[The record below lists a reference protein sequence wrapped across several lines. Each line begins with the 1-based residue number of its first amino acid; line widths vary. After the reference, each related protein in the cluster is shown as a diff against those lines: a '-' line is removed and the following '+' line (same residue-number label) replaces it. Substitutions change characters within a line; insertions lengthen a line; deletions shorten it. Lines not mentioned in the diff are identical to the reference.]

1 MKDTYCAFDGQKFL
15 QRGDKVTVLRYL
27 KDYLEHHASAD
38 TLLVLNEQTAQ
49 PLELTK
55 DIADITEMLEAQSQ
69 EDTATQTATQDEVTS
84 RRGRPHLGVK
94 AREITLL
101 PRHWEWLKAQPKSA
115 SATLR
120 LLVEQAIK
128 NEPQQA
134 RVKREIASLDKIIM
148 LVAGDAPHYEEVSRA
163 LYAQDKAGLEQH
175 MDDAWHESTRAY
187 VLTRYQAIT
196 S

>member
-15 QRGDKVTVLRYL
+15 QRGDKVTVLRHL
-27 KDYLEHHASAD
+27 KDCLEHHASAD

-49 PLELTK
+49 PLE
-55 DIADITEMLEAQSQ
+55 IAGNITNIAEMLEAQNQ
-69 EDTATQTATQDEVTS
+69 EGITTQDEATS

-134 RVKREIASLDKIIM
+134 RVKREIASLDKIMM

-175 MDDAWHESTRAY
+175 MLEWHESTRAY
-187 VLTRYQAIT
+187 VLARYQAIT
-196 S
+196 C